1 MARNITD
8 EVEAKIVQWE
18 GEVLHAYDDF
28 DPQHRFIKP
37 GMTVRG
43 TLTIGVGHTGSDVKP
58 GMRISV
64 EESRKFLRADID
76 RFEAAVE
83 KHVKVPLSDNQF
95 GALVSFCM
103 NVGEGNFARSTLLK
117 KLNKSDYE
125 AVPAELM
132 KWINSKG
139 KRMQGLVNRRAQE
152 SALWGKGDFVA
163 SAVVDAEPKKKPLLD
178 KETVTWGAG
187 IGTTIIGGFSGAFA
201 STGPVSIA
209 LAVILVG
216 LFGLGA
222 YWLIKNRVLAK

>member
-37 GMTVRG
+37 GMAVRG
-43 TLTIGVGHTGSDVKP
+43 TLTLGVGHTGPDVKP
-58 GMRISV
+58 GMRITV
-64 EESRKFLRADID
+64 EESRKLLRADLD

-83 KHVKVPLSDNQF
+83 RLVKVPLSDNQF

-117 KLNKSDYE
+117 KMNAGDYE

-132 KWINSKG
+132 KWVNSKG

-152 SALWGKGDFVA
+152 GALWGKGDFVA
-163 SAVVDAEPKKKPLLD
+163 SAVVEAAPDPKPVVD
-178 KETVTWGAG
+178 KETVTWGTG
-187 IGTTIIGGFSGAFA
+187 IITTLFGAFSGAFTG
-201 STGPVSIA
+201 TGPMTWA
-209 LAVILVG
+209 LSVVLVG
-216 LFGLGA
+216 CFGLGA
-222 YWLIKNRVLAK
+222 FWLIKNRMFSK